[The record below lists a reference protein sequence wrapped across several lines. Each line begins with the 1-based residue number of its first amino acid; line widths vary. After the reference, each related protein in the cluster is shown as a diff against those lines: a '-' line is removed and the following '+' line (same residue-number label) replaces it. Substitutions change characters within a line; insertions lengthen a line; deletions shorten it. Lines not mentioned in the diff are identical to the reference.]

1 MPHGPHGPPPEINCP
16 QCGMKVNMP
25 HGPHGP
31 HGLHGVPPGQNQG
44 QYQMNKYPQGQYQ
57 QEQQYQTAEQYQPY
71 QQYDQGAYQGNYQ
84 Y

>member
-1 MPHGPHGPPPEINCP
+1 
-16 QCGMKVNMP
+16 
-25 HGPHGP
+25 
-31 HGLHGVPPGQNQG
+31 
-44 QYQMNKYPQGQYQ
+44 MNNYPQGQYQ